1 MNIFYDCYKRQN
13 MQIVKWQGQYHN
25 KNAVLVLQHKR
36 LYFISSAVTD
46 MADVVFYKNK
56 KYLNQA
62 SSKYPVESAFTF
74 CPHLFLH
81 LSAFCKSKPTF
92 SHNKLILQ
100 PNQKAW
106 YQYVLSIKI
115 FISLSATF
123 HAPCVLYKH
132 RTKWN
137 S

>member
-13 MQIVKWQGQYHN
+13 MQTVEWQGQYHN

-46 MADVVFYKNK
+46 MADVVFHKNK
-56 KYLNQA
+56 KYLNQE
-62 SSKYPVESAFTF
+62 SSKHPVKSAFTF
-74 CPHLFLH
+74 CLHLFLH

-106 YQYVLSIKI
+106 YQYGLSIKI